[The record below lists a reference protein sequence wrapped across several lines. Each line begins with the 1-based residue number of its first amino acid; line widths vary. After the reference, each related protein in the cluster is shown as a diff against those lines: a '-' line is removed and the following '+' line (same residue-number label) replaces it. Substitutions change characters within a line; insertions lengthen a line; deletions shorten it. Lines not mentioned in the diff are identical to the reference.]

1 MDLFGEWDE
10 TLPAL
15 SIKTLIYK
23 KYLVFMKRLIV
34 YLLFGALVFGG
45 CSKTIYVPV
54 EHTEYVAVR
63 DSVYFRDTLVR
74 IELEKAR
81 LSDFVNVGDTLVLS
95 TDYVRSTAFLDTLA
109 GTLKGSLVTFKDYV
123 EKPVQFKERIVYRD
137 SIVKQE
143 IPVPVE
149 VEKIVKH
156 TPWYAKVLAWIGF
169 AALLLLCG
177 ALVWKFAQ

>member
-1 MDLFGEWDE
+1 
-10 TLPAL
+10 
-15 SIKTLIYK
+15 
-23 KYLVFMKRLIV
+23 MKRLLV
-34 YLLFGALVFGG
+34 YLLFGTLVFGG
-45 CSKTIYVPV
+45 CKVQYVPV
-54 EHTEYVAVR
+54 ETIKEVHIK

-74 IELEKAR
+74 VELEKAR

-95 TDYVRSTAFLDTLA
+95 TDLARSTAFVDTTS
-109 GTLKGSLVTFKDYV
+109 GTLKGTLENIKKYV

-149 VEKIVKH
+149 VEKIIKR
-156 TPWYAKVLAWIGF
+156 TPWYVKVLAWIGF
-169 AALLLLCG
+169 AALLLFAG